1 MNDAKCS
8 IPEWWANE
16 PVYFHCKGLT
26 FCWCWGPWRLGHEMM
41 TKMMCTEEF
50 LTRIPWKWGSELWQ
64 WQNCHGGISMST
76 QIIRYH
82 DISNR
87 LSAFFCGSKI
97 VHFLL
102 PGFSLLSNVSSDG
115 NGFLL
120 LLVHRVPFQ
129 DWIWSLLVFLN
140 PPRAGKPIGFSRLT
154 SFFSDTALRDVKK
167 NSVHSFRVRSGLPSS
182 LYCIELSSDDSF
194 VNIGRL
200 ILVDG
205 LLF

>member
-102 PGFSLLSNVSSDG
+102 PGFSLLSSVSSDE

-120 LLVHRVPFQ
+120 LFVHRVPFQ
-129 DWIWSLLVFLN
+129 DWIWSLSVFLN
-140 PPRAGKPIGFSRLT
+140 PLEQESRLGFRG
-154 SFFSDTALRDVKK
+154 SRHFS
-167 NSVHSFRVRSGLPSS
+167 
-182 LYCIELSSDDSF
+182 
-194 VNIGRL
+194 L
-200 ILVDG
+200 ILRFEMWKKIQSTASGWGVDCHQV
-205 LLF
+205 FIA